1 MITEG
6 VVVVFITT
14 VLGVKGPGARPQLT
28 AFMLTVLCVWGIGLI
43 TEGVVV
49 VAFTTGNMSAGKA
62 VTQADIIDIITG
74 ISYDNMYSSIAVM
87 MMLFIVFF

>member
-28 AFMLTVLCVWGIGLI
+28 AFMLTVLGVGGIGLI

-49 VAFTTGNMSAGKA
+49 VVFITTVLGVG
-62 VTQADIIDIITG
+62 V
-74 ISYDNMYSSIAVM
+74 
-87 MMLFIVFF
+87 

>member
-1 MITEG
+1 MNNSKAAVTHS
-6 VVVVFITT
+6 TT

-62 VTQADIIDIITG
+62 VTQADIITG
-74 ISYDNMYSSIAVM
+74 ISYDNIYSSIAVM
-87 MMLFIVFF
+87 MMLFLVFF